1 MAPVSDTQASA
12 TRATIS
18 SGTLEGVV
26 ADGIRRFLGIPY
38 AEPPFGP
45 RRFGLPVAVAPWTGV
60 RDASAFGPTAPQD
73 PYRGAMGELLGSIEI
88 PGEDILTVN
97 VWAPTAIPD
106 AGLPVM
112 IWYHGGALERGTA
125 ALSIYDGST
134 FARDGVV
141 FVSVGYRLGAEGFSV
156 LEGAP
161 LNLGLA
167 DAAAAFQW
175 VRREVGAFGGDA
187 E

>member
-45 RRFGLPVAVAPWTGV
+45 RRFGLPVPVAPWTGV

-88 PGEDILTVN
+88 PGED
-97 VWAPTAIPD
+97 
-106 AGLPVM
+106 
-112 IWYHGGALERGTA
+112 
-125 ALSIYDGST
+125 
-134 FARDGVV
+134 
-141 FVSVGYRLGAEGFSV
+141 
-156 LEGAP
+156 
-161 LNLGLA
+161 
-167 DAAAAFQW
+167 
-175 VRREVGAFGGDA
+175 
-187 E
+187 